1 MTTRNKSQGKTP
13 TTQAEAPARPGKIG
27 TLIDFL
33 SRPEGASIEDLAR
46 ATGWQ
51 HHSVRGALAGTLKR
65 KGYLV
70 TSDKIDGLRR
80 YRIEGRQ

>member
-1 MTTRNKSQGKTP
+1 MTTRNNAQSKTP
-13 TTQAEAPARPGKIG
+13 TTEAAVPARPGKIA
-27 TLIDFL
+27 TLIDL
-33 SRPEGASIEDLAR
+33 LTRPEGASIEDLAR

-51 HHSVRGALAGTLKR
+51 HHSVRGAIAGTLKR